1 MGKSK
6 SEKDLRAEAQELVD
20 ELPDETA
27 AGRMVHDDGTPA
39 SADEWLRNR
48 SKAMKGQQTPPSPL
62 SVPPKKSNN
71 NKPPNR

>member
-1 MGKSK
+1 MGTSP
-6 SEKDLRAEAQELVD
+6 SDKDLRAEAQDLVE

-48 SKAMKGQQTPPSPL
+48 SKAMKGQPGAPSPL
-62 SVPPKKSNN
+62 SIPPKKNN